1 MKYIKTFEQY
11 AVVAG
16 PDVSEGLLDTLKAG
30 KDALAKGI
38 NKLGSSNIDL
48 NTDDAKVAEM
58 AKKLGDGLSY
68 AGGKIA
74 TASKGRW
81 ELIKAWR
88 KTFTEGG
95 IPANLVDKAI
105 VLYASFNTFSNPPS
119 FDASHEGT
127 GSILTFDKG
136 KNTINVRSAN
146 VAAGKKEV

>member
-16 PDVSEGLLDTLKAG
+16 PDVNEGFMDAIKAG

-38 NKLGSSNIDL
+38 NKLDSSNIDL
-48 NTDDAKVAEM
+48 NIDDAKVAEM

-81 ELIKAWR
+81 ELIKSWR

-105 VLYASFNTFSNPPS
+105 IQYASYNTFSNPPS
-119 FDASHEGT
+119 FDAQHQGT
-127 GSILTFDKG
+127 GSILTFDKA
-136 KNTINVRSAN
+136 KNTINVKSAN
-146 VAAGKKEV
+146 VSAGKKEV